1 MSFKDVH
8 QVYHQR
14 FLGFEIYLHTFSLY
28 IWSNNSLIVIH
39 KLSLLNIYIF
49 YEDSPKAT
57 LTINTK
63 YVNSFS
69 MDPAPNSTPYL
80 AASFS
85 ENTVALWD
93 MRRFDRP
100 LDTITEQDTILK
112 VQWSPTKY

>member
-1 MSFKDVH
+1 
-8 QVYHQR
+8 
-14 FLGFEIYLHTFSLY
+14 
-28 IWSNNSLIVIH
+28 
-39 KLSLLNIYIF
+39 
-49 YEDSPKAT
+49 
-57 LTINTK
+57 
-63 YVNSFS
+63 

-112 VQWSPTKY
+112 IQWSPTKY